1 MNKREQYMQIKVN
14 TDKTIERH
22 AGLDD
27 HVQTVVTAAI
37 GRFAEHITRVEV
49 HLSDN
54 NSQKSADGDNRC
66 LMEARVTGYQPI
78 AVSDHAATLH
88 QAINGAADKLKRAI
102 DSALGRLNDKRH
114 VPLSQSSLAAA
125 EAADEE
131 TSE

>member
-1 MNKREQYMQIKVN
+1 MQINVN

-22 AGLDD
+22 SGLDE
-27 HVQTVVTAAI
+27 HVQTVVNAAI
-37 GRFAEHITRVEV
+37 SRFAEQITRVEV

-88 QAINGAADKLKRAI
+88 QAINGAAEKLKRAI
-102 DSALGRLNDKRH
+102 DSALGRLNDSKRH
-114 VPLSQSSLAAA
+114 APAPVPA